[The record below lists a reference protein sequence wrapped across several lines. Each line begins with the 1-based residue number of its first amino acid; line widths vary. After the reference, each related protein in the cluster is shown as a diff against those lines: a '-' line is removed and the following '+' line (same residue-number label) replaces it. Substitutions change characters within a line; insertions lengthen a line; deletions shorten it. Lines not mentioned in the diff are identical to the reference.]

1 MDNYNND
8 TELVA
13 LLPSGDW
20 ELFHEGNDL
29 EIYEVDSELI
39 REKIN
44 HGPTKLY
51 KEDLPPRPVM
61 RVAEALNGATISSPI
76 PREEPQFAVQ
86 VKLTA
91 AEFTA
96 MQAAGRE
103 PQLIWWNDAAQG
115 TLSSDLNR
123 MMLAAVQTVDDR
135 YEELVPW
142 DADATAPPDVS
153 LPEHYEMLKA
163 FSEQFRHPPALRR
176 LVERPPRGDGA
187 IARPLPHSATG
198 GRDRA
203 PHQRQAGSGVI
214 AVGRVT

>member
-1 MDNYNND
+1 MDKYVND

-20 ELFHEGNDL
+20 EVFNEGNDV

-39 REKIN
+39 REKII
-44 HGPTKLY
+44 HAPTKLY
-51 KEDLPPRPVM
+51 KEDLPPHPVM
-61 RVAEALNGATISSPI
+61 RVAEALNGAIISSPI
-76 PREEPQFAVQ
+76 PREEQQFAVQ

-91 AEFTA
+91 AEFMA

-142 DADATAPPDVS
+142 DADAAAPPDVS

-163 FSEQFRHPPALRR
+163 FSEHFDTH
-176 LVERPPRGDGA
+176 
-187 IARPLPHSATG
+187 PHSG
-198 GRDRA
+198 VWW
-203 PHQRQAGSGVI
+203 SGHPEETEQLLERYPVAREVAETALLI
-214 AVGRVT
+214 SNGQEAE